1 MIFKRTYQFD
11 QWTKWSRLLPG
22 FIQDFQ
28 SHYIYNPN
36 ILQANNH
43 TLSQIDFT
51 TSIDPREA
59 SRVTK
64 INDFTNRPE
73 EIESYDKICLSEY
86 CWGNVSLVF
95 TIDDTLPDKTLR
107 LIYDSDPGWD
117 DDTKVFSPYVPDKEV
132 VLT

>member
-1 MIFKRTYQFD
+1 MIFEKTYKFD
-11 QWTKWSRLLPG
+11 MWTKWSSLLPG

-28 SHYIYNPN
+28 AKYIYNPN
-36 ILQANNH
+36 ILQANKH
-43 TLSQIDFT
+43 TLSQFDFT

-59 SRVTK
+59 SRVVK

-86 CWGNVSLVF
+86 CWGNVSLIF
-95 TIDDTLPDKTLR
+95 TVDDTLPDKTLR

-117 DDTKVFSPYVPDKEV
+117 DDANVFSPYVPDKEV
-132 VLT
+132 IPV